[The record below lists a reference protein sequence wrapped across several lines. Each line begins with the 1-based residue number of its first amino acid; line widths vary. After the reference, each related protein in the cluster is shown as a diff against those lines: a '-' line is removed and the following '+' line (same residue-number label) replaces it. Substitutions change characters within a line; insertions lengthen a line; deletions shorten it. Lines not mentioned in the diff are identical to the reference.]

1 MEKLEESETKV
12 GFLWYEHI
20 YKLDKG
26 PETQMHT
33 LAKNIAGTSLV
44 YTKYFKMIEEGTYY
58 ILEICSCTSHV
69 IVQIRKGKL
78 SFEQLNNIKYRAL
91 YGITI
96 TKLTQGVTADEEELM
111 DEGIRSLI
119 PFMSWSIQKENPLL
133 RLTVENCELSSIG
146 VIILLDCLTNAKQL
160 LDVLSIADNHLGSP
174 VAAALARFLGSHVR
188 ALNATD
194 IGLGTVGF
202 QILEETLP
210 TEVALSHIN
219 ISVSLGSAP
228 AIADSLA
235 IRVGGQAMSRFWK
248 PGSEKPSTLLVD
260 DEEGGVVFLPSSSS
274 VSSSGFGYASLERQR
289 QRLPVYK
296 YRKAILYLV
305 ERHATTIVVGETG
318 SGKST
323 QIPQYLKEAGWAD
336 GGRLIGCTQPRRLAV
351 QYFLLLYAD
360 VSPSHLLLIIAFST
374 HLTIEQMVASRVAE
388 EVGVK
393 LGEEVG
399 YTIRFEDQ
407 TNPGMTMIKFLTDG
421 VLIREMMEDPLLTK
435 YSVIMVDEAHER
447 SISTDMLLGLLK
459 KPCQVKMRIAY
470 LTSHTIE
477 IQKDFLNNCHVTNT
491 QSVVAMIHALVIN
504 LSILPYWRKNSL
516 LGSSDNLPSPEPAV
530 LSVEGKG
537 YTVEIHY
544 VEEPV
549 SDYLQATVNTVLL
562 IHEKARFFMQEP
574 PGDIL
579 VFLTGQDDIEA
590 AVKLLNEEIQHLGRH
605 YLVGQ
610 REAPDLSLVSDQ
622 LPPAIMRGLED
633 LIFAPTSKGK
643 RKVVL
648 STNIAE
654 TSLTLEG
661 VVYVVDSGFS
671 KQKCYNPISDIESLV
686 VAPISK
692 ASARQRAGRA
702 GRVRPGKCFRIYTE
716 EYYLT
721 EMQSEGIPE
730 MQRSNLV
737 SCIIQLKALGIDN
750 ILGFDWPASPS
761 PEAMIRALE
770 VLFSL
775 GILDE
780 DAKLTVPIGFQV
792 AEIPLDPMISKM
804 ILSANDFGCS
814 DEILTI
820 ASFLSVQSVWV
831 SVRGVKKEFDEAKL
845 RFAAAEGD
853 HVTFLNIYKGF
864 HQSGKSSQWCYKN
877 FLNYQALKKVV
888 DIRGQLLRIVKSFG
902 IQLKSCDRDMQAVRK
917 AIIAGSFTNA
927 CHLELTN
934 GNLSVSPGKHSQ
946 GD

>member
-1 MEKLEESETKV
+1 MPQARVV
-12 GFLWYEHI
+12 GLLGRVF
-20 YKLDKG
+20 
-26 PETQMHT
+26 
-33 LAKNIAGTSLV
+33 
-44 YTKYFKMIEEGTYY
+44 
-58 ILEICSCTSHV
+58 SHCPAPA
-69 IVQIRKGKL
+69 Q
-78 SFEQLNNIKYRAL
+78 
-91 YGITI
+91 
-96 TKLTQGVTADEEELM
+96 
-111 DEGIRSLI
+111 
-119 PFMSWSIQKENPLL
+119 
-133 RLTVENCELSSIG
+133 
-146 VIILLDCLTNAKQL
+146 DCC
-160 LDVLSIADNHLGSP
+160 
-174 VAAALARFLGSHVR
+174 
-188 ALNATD
+188 
-194 IGLGTVGF
+194 
-202 QILEETLP
+202 
-210 TEVALSHIN
+210 ALSLTSAQRQPRLGPPP
-219 ISVSLGSAP
+219 SVDGCHRSRRP
-228 AIADSLA
+228 
-235 IRVGGQAMSRFWK
+235 AMSRFWK

-260 DEEGGVVFLPSSSS
+260 DEEGGVVFLPSSTSS
-274 VSSSGFGYASLERQR
+274 ASSSGFGYASLERQR

-351 QYFLLLYAD
+351 Q
-360 VSPSHLLLIIAFST
+360 T
-374 HLTIEQMVASRVAE
+374 VASRVAE

-459 KPCQVKMRIAY
+459 KIQRRRPELRLIISSA
-470 LTSHTIE
+470 TIE
-477 IQKDFLNNCHVTNT
+477 ARSMSTFFNIR
-491 QSVVAMIHALVIN
+491 
-504 LSILPYWRKNSL
+504 RKNSL
-516 LGSSDNLPSPEPAV
+516 LGSSDDLPSPEPAI

-549 SDYLQATVNTVLL
+549 SDYLQAAVNTVLL
-562 IHEKARFFMQEP
+562 IHEKEP

-579 VFLTGQDDIEA
+579 VFLTGQDDIEG

-605 YLVGQ
+605 YL
-610 REAPDLSLVSDQ
+610 DLLILPLYSGLPRGDQ
-622 LPPAIMRGLED
+622 D

-702 GRVRPGKCFRIYTE
+702 GRVRPGKCFRLYTE
-716 EYYLT
+716 EYYLN

-780 DAKLTVPIGFQV
+780 DAKLTVPTGFQV

-927 CHLELTN
+927 CHLEEYSQNGMYKTIRTSQEVYIHPSSVLFRVNPKWVVYQSLVSTDKHYMRNVIAIEPSWLTETAPHFYQFRTLN
-934 GNLSVSPGKHSQ
+934 PALH
-946 GD
+946 

>member
-1 MEKLEESETKV
+1 
-12 GFLWYEHI
+12 
-20 YKLDKG
+20 
-26 PETQMHT
+26 
-33 LAKNIAGTSLV
+33 
-44 YTKYFKMIEEGTYY
+44 
-58 ILEICSCTSHV
+58 
-69 IVQIRKGKL
+69 
-78 SFEQLNNIKYRAL
+78 
-91 YGITI
+91 
-96 TKLTQGVTADEEELM
+96 
-111 DEGIRSLI
+111 
-119 PFMSWSIQKENPLL
+119 
-133 RLTVENCELSSIG
+133 
-146 VIILLDCLTNAKQL
+146 
-160 LDVLSIADNHLGSP
+160 
-174 VAAALARFLGSHVR
+174 
-188 ALNATD
+188 
-194 IGLGTVGF
+194 
-202 QILEETLP
+202 
-210 TEVALSHIN
+210 
-219 ISVSLGSAP
+219 
-228 AIADSLA
+228 
-235 IRVGGQAMSRFWK
+235 MSRFWR
-248 PGSEKPSTLLVD
+248 PGSEKPTAAIVE
-260 DEEGGVVFLPSSSS
+260 DEEGGVLFLPTSTSSS
-274 VSSSGFGYASLERQR
+274 SSSGFGYASLERQR

-323 QIPQYLKEAGWAD
+323 QIPQYLKEAGWAE

-351 QYFLLLYAD
+351 Q
-360 VSPSHLLLIIAFST
+360 S
-374 HLTIEQMVASRVAE
+374 VASRVAE
-388 EVGVK
+388 EVGVR

-459 KPCQVKMRIAY
+459 KIQRRRPDLRLIISSA
-470 LTSHTIE
+470 TIE
-477 IQKDFLNNCHVTNT
+477 ARSMSTFFNIR
-491 QSVVAMIHALVIN
+491 
-504 LSILPYWRKNSL
+504 RKNSML
-516 LGSSDNLPSPEPAV
+516 ESADHLPNPEPAI

-549 SDYLQATVNTVLL
+549 SDYLQAAVNTVLI
-562 IHEKARFFMQEP
+562 IHEKEP

-579 VFLTGQDDIEA
+579 VFLTGQDDIDA
-590 AVKLLNEEIQHLGRH
+590 AVKMLNEEIQHRGRH
-605 YLVGQ
+605 YL
-610 REAPDLSLVSDQ
+610 DLLILPLYSGLPRGDQ
-622 LPPAIMRGLED
+622 D
-633 LIFAPTSKGK
+633 LIFTPTSKGK
-643 RKVVL
+643 RKVVI

-671 KQKCYNPISDIESLV
+671 RQKCYNPISDIESLV

-702 GRVRPGKCFRIYTE
+702 GRVRPGKCFRLYTE
-716 EYYLT
+716 EFYLK
-721 EMQSEGIPE
+721 EMQPEGIPE

-770 VLFSL
+770 VLYSL

-780 DAKLTVPIGFQV
+780 DAKLTVPLGFQV

-804 ILSANDFGCS
+804 ILSANNFGCS

-820 ASFLSVQSVWV
+820 AAFLSVQSVWV
-831 SVRGVKKEFDEAKL
+831 SMRGVKKEFDEAKL

-877 FLNYQALKKVV
+877 FLNHQALKKVI
-888 DIRGQLLRIVKSFG
+888 DIREQLVRIIKRFG
-902 IQLKSCDRDMQAVRK
+902 IPLTSCDRDMEAVRK
-917 AIIAGSFTNA
+917 AIIAGAFANA
-927 CHLELTN
+927 CHLEEYSQNGMYKTIRTSQEVYIHPSSVLFRVNPKWVIYQSLVSTDKHYMRNVIAIEPSWLTEAAPHFYQFRTPN
-934 GNLSVSPGKHSQ
+934 PALH
-946 GD
+946 